1 MGFGIGFFR
10 IDHVTLITDLPRILI
25 YAMSIKL
32 GENIMDFTFIPAEAL
47 ELIKVVLLVIIV
59 VIVARIS
66 RQIGDSG
73 TNRPGDG
80 D

>member
-1 MGFGIGFFR
+1 
-10 IDHVTLITDLPRILI
+10 
-25 YAMSIKL
+25 MSIKL